1 MHKTHPSSKKLKDF
15 FKSSIKNESRLYFDC
30 TQHRRPFANH
40 FHHPCLLSCHIR
52 SPKPHADWSKNAWR
66 VISKKEKLF
75 SEHLF
80 WAVNWRMCPPTAEYF
95 EKWLSQGSC

>member
-1 MHKTHPSSKKLKDF
+1 MSHDFTLTAPPSVRD
-15 FKSSIKNESRLYFDC
+15 
-30 TQHRRPFANH
+30 H

-80 WAVNWRMCPPTAEYF
+80 WAVKRRMCLPTAEYF
-95 EKWLSQGSC
+95 EKMAEIMNFM